1 MTGLERMI
9 VHIVSREVE
18 VIFIQYLAYGLWQ
31 GTSDLTYTIHKTRND
46 IITSYSQYVFAGPN
60 GRWHAESL
68 RRVIRK
74 LTGESETLLSSM
86 NAQSLRQALV
96 ALLDH
101 HVGHLNAFQN
111 TELNYVEDVQSGHTS
126 HIATTYYA
134 VGTGANRNDVH
145 EFMNVSDRW
154 ISFLGLTTSTSVVD
168 SITGAFNNTQV
179 GQQFLNN
186 PELNGQAVQDI
197 TIRQTIQ
204 MIPDRS
210 EQSLPALSAATHILL
225 RKLRGE
231 GASFRSVYQAAAI
244 QSVLSYPAQSFM
256 VILPTG
262 GGKSD
267 IIFITALKERD
278 NRRVTVT
285 VVPFVALHLDII
297 RRGEELGLE
306 ILSWDSS
313 ITIDRIRSTDI
324 LLVTLE
330 HVDSGLFRD
339 IFTQLLVDLDGRPRI
354 ARIIFDEADTVLIQF
369 GFRGAYSAL
378 PTLTSLN
385 IPCILLSATVP
396 PTQSDA
402 IRLAYGQRD
411 IQTIRAPS
419 TTRHNISYNIVID
432 ADPTSKLDEYILSF
446 FQNRGCSDKSLVFCM
461 SIYDVETLSG
471 DYRSHYPGIGE
482 YHGQMTD
489 TQKKDTMDKW
499 IRGELNFLF
508 VTGTFGQGIDVRSI
522 RLVIHYRGFWQLI
535 EFAQESGRAGRDGQP
550 ARSIVIVSP
559 NWKPNPEKVKFES
572 ISRIMT
578 YGSVCRRYASAL

>member
-1 MTGLERMI
+1 
-9 VHIVSREVE
+9 
-18 VIFIQYLAYGLWQ
+18 
-31 GTSDLTYTIHKTRND
+31 
-46 IITSYSQYVFAGPN
+46 
-60 GRWHAESL
+60 
-68 RRVIRK
+68 
-74 LTGESETLLSSM
+74 M

-101 HVGHLNAFQN
+101 HAGHLNAVQN
-111 TELNYVEDVQSGHTS
+111 TELNYVEDVQSGHTT

-134 VGTGANRNDVH
+134 VGTDDLPGTNRNDVH

-154 ISFLGLTTSTSVVD
+154 ISFLGLTTSTAVVD
-168 SITGAFNNTQV
+168 SITGAFNTTQV
-179 GQQFLNN
+179 GQQLLNN
-186 PELNGQAVQDI
+186 AELNGRAVQDI
-197 TIRQTIQ
+197 TVQQTIQ

-210 EQSLPALSAATHILL
+210 ERSLPALSAATRILL
-225 RKLRGE
+225 SKLRGE
-231 GASFRSVYQAAAI
+231 GATFRSVYQAAAI
-244 QSVLSYPAQSFM
+244 QAILSYPVQSFL

-267 IIFITALKERD
+267 IIFMTALKERD

-297 RRGEELGLE
+297 RRGEELGLV

-313 ITIDRIRSTDI
+313 ITIERIRSTDI

-339 IFTQLLVDLDGRPRI
+339 VFTQLLVDLDGQPRI
-354 ARIIFDEADTVLIQF
+354 ARIIFDEAHTVLMQF

-411 IQTIRAPS
+411 MQTIRAPS
-419 TTRHNISYNIVID
+419 TTRHNISYNVVID
-432 ADPTSKLDEYILSF
+432 TDATSKLDDYILSF
-446 FQNRGCSDKSLVFCM
+446 FQNRGCSDKGLVFCM
-461 SIYDVETLSG
+461 SIDDVEALAEG
-471 DYRSHYPGIGE
+471 YQLHYPGIGN
-482 YHGQMTD
+482 YHGQMSD
-489 TQKKDTMDKW
+489 TRKKDTMDKW

-508 VTGTFGQGIDVRSI
+508 VTGAFGQGIDVGSI

-535 EFAQESGRAGRDGQP
+535 EFAQESGRAGRDGEP

-578 YGSVCRRYASAL
+578 YINKGSLCRRYESTL